1 MSAATL
7 ISPEEYLATKYEWE
21 PEYVHGELVERPM
34 PTYVHSAIGY
44 RIEGKF
50 ETAGLAHG
58 HDVRCKLEPGVFRL
72 PDVAAWTK
80 RPTTTPVEEVPLV
93 VVEILSPDDRYA
105 DLLDKL
111 REYQNWGVPHIWVV
125 DPMHKLLQVFRG
137 RSLTE
142 ADALSIPEHNLS
154 LTAAEIF
161 PEPQG

>member
-1 MSAATL
+1 MPNLIHSEAAYAVDMKFAGRGLT
-7 ISPEEYLATKYEWE
+7 
-21 PEYVHGELVERPM
+21 HGR
-34 PTYVHSAIGY
+34 
-44 RIEGKF
+44 
-50 ETAGLAHG
+50 
-58 HDVRCKLEPGVFRL
+58 DVRCKLEPGVFRL

-125 DPMHKLLQVFRG
+125 DPMHKLLHVFSG

-142 ADALSIPEHNLS
+142 VDALAIPERNLS
-154 LTAAEIF
+154 LTAADIF
-161 PEPQG
+161 PEPQP